1 MTQNQKHIVSYPYIL
16 MKKDIQ
22 IATKIKHFS
31 EIFDKRTYKVF
42 KSVISSIV
50 CLRNWK
56 QADIANFSGKTL
68 GQIQYF
74 FRDALW
80 DHRALN
86 ALRVQWIRNKI
97 WWACDK
103 KSDIVCYDATITTK
117 NKASTF
123 SGLTNWF
130 YSNKD
135 KRVVNGFEILGSSI
149 ITQSWL
155 KYVLDVAVF
164 FKKKKLNSKD
174 KRTPS
179 LLNEAWRKFM
189 TKTLSQTKAWLV
201 VLDSWF
207 KWPDM
212 CKWIYTIMKR
222 HFLVRIGKDQ
232 ICYNQNHIARKIS
245 KLLTEKTATHF
256 SNGKLWIFQSMQLKS
271 WLDKSV
277 NIPVNIIVF
286 HKNGFR
292 SPMVLASSA
301 SLEDIYENM
310 IRKTWDP
317 SWKESIGDTRDIKNT
332 GNIENAENTGNITV
346 TPPFDEKKVYYAFV
360 LLYSKRWSIET
371 CFKELKS
378 YLWLEN
384 FQVQSHHA
392 IMKYLHIVIL
402 VHTLLYIMLA
412 TIYSD
417 EKAFAVIYGYLKE
430 KRNIKQAQHKDKK
443 ITFIWLKLFIEMLVV
458 KWGLTSMTKS
468 YKTLSPLFKT
478 SISLKS
484 WYCLIDE

>member
-1 MTQNQKHIVSYPYIL
+1 MTQNQKYIVSYPYIL
-16 MKKDIQ
+16 MENDIQ

-31 EIFDKRTYKVF
+31 EIFDKRTYGVF

-50 CLRNWK
+50 CLWNWK
-56 QADIANFSGKTL
+56 QADLANFSGKTL

-80 DHRALN
+80 DCRLLN
-86 ALRVQWIRNKI
+86 TLRVQWIRNKI
-97 WWACDK
+97 WRAADK
-103 KSDIVCYDATITTK
+103 KSDIACFDATIAPK
-117 NKASTF
+117 NKAAAF

-130 YSNKD
+130 YSNRD

-155 KYVLDVAVF
+155 KYILDVAVF
-164 FKKKKLNSKD
+164 FKKKKLGSKD
-174 KRTPS
+174 KRIPS
-179 LLNEAWRKFM
+179 LPNEAWRKFI
-189 TKTLSQTKAWLV
+189 TKALSQTKAWLV

-212 CKWIYTIMKR
+212 CKWIRGIMKR

-232 ICYNQNHIARKIS
+232 ICHDQKNAAFKIS
-245 KLLTEKTATHF
+245 KLLKHEAATCF
-256 SNGKLWIFQSMQLKS
+256 PNGKLWIFQSVQLKS
-271 WLDKSV
+271 RLDKGV
-277 NIPVNIIVF
+277 DIPVNIIVF

-317 SWKESIGDTRDIKNT
+317 SWKERMENVGNT
-332 GNIENAENTGNITV
+332 WNTENITV
-346 TPPFDEKKVYYAFV
+346 TPLFDEKKACYAFV
-360 LLYSKRWSIET
+360 FLYGKRWSIET

-378 YLWLEN
+378 YLRLEN
-384 FQVQSHHA
+384 FQVQSYRA

-402 VHTLLYIMLA
+402 AHTLLYIMLA
-412 TIYSD
+412 TIHSN
-417 EKAFAVIYGYLKE
+417 EKSFAVIYGYLKE
-430 KRNIKQAQHKDKK
+430 KRNIKRCKYEDKK
-443 ITFIWLKLFIEMLVV
+443 ITFMWLKLFIEMVIV
-458 KWGLTSMTKS
+458 KWGLNSITKS
-468 YKTLSPLFKT
+468 YKTLSELFKT

-484 WYCLIDE
+484 WHCLIDE